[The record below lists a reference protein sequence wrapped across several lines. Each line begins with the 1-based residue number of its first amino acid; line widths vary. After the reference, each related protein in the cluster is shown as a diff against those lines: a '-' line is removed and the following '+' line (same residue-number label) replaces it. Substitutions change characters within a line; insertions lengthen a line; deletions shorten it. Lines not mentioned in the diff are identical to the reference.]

1 MDSTQ
6 AIAEPGLIAKGRCGV
21 SGRWAHVPWVGLFD
35 PAITDGAQ
43 HGFYIVYLFSA
54 DMKRV
59 YLSINQGTT
68 EVKDE
73 LGAGEETFN
82 ELRSRAAIM
91 RERAPD
97 FQKRLKLSKIDLILT
112 SFFREVMRRSCFRLS
127 LSTLVSSGRGR
138 ARRRRKRGGSAL

>member
-1 MDSTQ
+1 MVH
-6 AIAEPGLIAKGRCGV
+6 ARAPA
-21 SGRWAHVPWVGLFD
+21 RWAHVPWVGLFD

-59 YLSINQGTT
+59 YLSMNQGTT

-97 FQKRLKLSKIDLILT
+97 FQKRLKLRKIDLA
-112 SFFREVMRRSCFRLS
+112 SERSDFVTGERAAS
-127 LSTLVSSGRGR
+127 RGYVNIRIVEST
-138 ARRRRKRGGSAL
+138 